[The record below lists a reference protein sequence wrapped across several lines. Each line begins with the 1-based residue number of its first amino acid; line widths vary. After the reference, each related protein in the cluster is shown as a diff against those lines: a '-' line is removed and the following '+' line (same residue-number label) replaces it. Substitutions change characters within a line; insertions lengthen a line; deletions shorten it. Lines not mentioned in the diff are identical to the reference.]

1 MSRTHLRPRHDPARK
16 ISLVSLPDKTC
27 KIFSYLTRISLLLC
41 LIFSICLV
49 LYTTFSPNQN
59 PFSNRLPPRTRT
71 GTKLAPGPPTNI
83 SHVLFCIG
91 GSTATWRDRSLYSS
105 IWWVPNVTRGFVW
118 LEQKIES
125 HQSNKNVPAVKVS
138 SPEWT
143 RFKYS
148 SSRSAV
154 RIARIISDSVKLR
167 LPDVRWFVMGDD
179 DTVYYTDN
187 LVSVLSRYD
196 HKQMWY
202 IGGNSESVEQDVIH
216 TYDMAFG
223 GGGFAISYPL
233 AERLVTILD
242 GCLDRYYYFYGSDQR
257 IWACISEIGVP
268 LSRERGF
275 HQGNTRWRLREG
287 SVVKVCSVLLCSVA
301 HTLSTKEVTFV
312 GLSKKRSILFK
323 KKTLDIRGSA
333 YGLLAAHP
341 LAPLISLHHLE
352 NLEPLFPNHNQIDSL
367 KSINRAY
374 QVDPPRIFQQTFCH
388 DSKRKWSISISWG
401 YTVQLYPLLL
411 PAMDLQTPEQTFKT
425 WRSWSNGPFTFNT
438 RPVEPDPCKRPV
450 VFMLEQANEGRVNGS
465 LTSYKRIVHA
475 PGKTCKTTQYAQAMS
490 VQRILVSS
498 LKMEPDYWKKAP
510 RRYCCE
516 LMNKG
521 SIKNSSMQLRIRR
534 CRNWES
540 ITSSLD

>member
-1 MSRTHLRPRHDPARK
+1 MSQTHLRPRHDPARK
-16 ISLVSLPDKTC
+16 FRLVSLPDKTC
-27 KIFSYLTRISLLLC
+27 KIFSYLTRICLLLC
-41 LIFSICLV
+41 LIFSISLV

-59 PFSNRLPPRTRT
+59 QFWNRLPHPTRT

-105 IWWVPNVTRGFVW
+105 IWWVPNVTLGFVW
-118 LEQKIES
+118 LEKKIIS
-125 HQSNKNVPAVKVS
+125 HQTNKNVPAVKVS

-196 HKQMWY
+196 HNQMWY

-216 TYDMAFG
+216 SYDMAFG
-223 GGGFAISYPL
+223 GGGFALSYPL
-233 AERLVTILD
+233 AERLVSILD

-275 HQGNTRWRLREG
+275 HQ
-287 SVVKVCSVLLCSVA
+287 
-301 HTLSTKEVTFV
+301 F
-312 GLSKKRSILFK
+312 
-323 KKTLDIRGSA
+323 DIRGSA

-341 LAPLISLHHLE
+341 LAPLVSLHHLD
-352 NLEPLFPNHNQIDSL
+352 NLDPLFPNHNRIDSL
-367 KSINRAY
+367 KSINQAY
-374 QVDPPRIFQQTFCH
+374 RVDPPRIFQQTFCH
-388 DSKRKWSISISWG
+388 DSKRKWSISIAWG

-411 PAMDLQTPEQTFKT
+411 PAKDLQTPEQTFKT
-425 WRSWSNGPFTFNT
+425 WRSWSDGPFTFNT
-438 RPVEPDPCKRPV
+438 RPMEPDPCKRPV
-450 VFMLEQANEGRVNGS
+450 VFMLEQAKEGGVNGS
-465 LTSYKRIVHA
+465 LTSYKRIVHE

-498 LKMEPDYWKKAP
+498 LKMEPDYWKKSREQAP

-534 CRNWES
+534 CRNGES
-540 ITSSLD
+540 ITSRLD

>member
-275 HQGNTRWRLREG
+275 HQ
-287 SVVKVCSVLLCSVA
+287 
-301 HTLSTKEVTFV
+301 
-312 GLSKKRSILFK
+312 
-323 KKTLDIRGSA
+323 LDIRGSA